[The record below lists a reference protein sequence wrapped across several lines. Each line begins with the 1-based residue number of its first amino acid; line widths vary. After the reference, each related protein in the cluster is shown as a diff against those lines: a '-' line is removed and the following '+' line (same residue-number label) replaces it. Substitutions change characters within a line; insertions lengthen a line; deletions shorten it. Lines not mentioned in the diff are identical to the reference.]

1 MPASPGPWT
10 RKGMQVV
17 AADGKTVL
25 TIGFTQPGTG
35 ATNWPL
41 RDVAESNLA
50 MAMAAPQMA
59 LALALVLEGASGANE
74 AAEAALR
81 AANGL

>member
-1 MPASPGPWT
+1 MPSSLAPWT

-17 AADGKTVL
+17 AADGKLVL
-25 TIGFTQPGTG
+25 TVGVTQSGVGSWPGK
-35 ATNWPL
+35 
-41 RDVAESNLA
+41 DEAEAN
-50 MAMAAPQMA
+50 MAMVLAAPKMA

-81 AANGL
+81 AARG